1 MRNVLGF
8 YSLLLA
14 LVLGFTGL
22 MFSYPSLK
30 EFYSSSF
37 NKLDRKELGETITYD
52 TVPQQ
57 HATILDNALLYVLVK
72 HSSADMMSVRLRKNE
87 PVQDIQVRL
96 QKDRT
101 GDFLWY
107 YFKNNDGQI
116 SKIKSSTNA
125 QASDWLAGMN
135 YDLHVG
141 NFGGIFTKILY
152 FLASVICASLPV
164 TGVII
169 WLNKTKKSKKKQKNK
184 RYKKH

>member
-1 MRNVLGF
+1 MWPKKWKVKTIKKGLKLDFKVKWKRLNYDLHNVLGF
-8 YSLLLA
+8 YSLLFA

-87 PVQDIQVRL
+87 PVQDIQCVCKKTEREIL
-96 QKDRT
+96 SGIILTIKTDK
-101 GDFLWY
+101 FL
-107 YFKNNDGQI
+107 
-116 SKIKSSTNA
+116 
-125 QASDWLAGMN
+125 
-135 YDLHVG
+135 
-141 NFGGIFTKILY
+141 
-152 FLASVICASLPV
+152 
-164 TGVII
+164 
-169 WLNKTKKSKKKQKNK
+169 KSKVPRTLRQAIGLQV
-184 RYKKH
+184 